1 MNPTQYFIG
10 IDGGGTKCK
19 ARLESASG
27 QLLSEAVAGPANAA
41 RNLAQSV
48 TSIKEVCVK
57 VFEKAN
63 LPLEGLTQTDV
74 GLGLA
79 GLNIPSVKKEFDNVD
94 FPFKSWVS
102 TTDLNI
108 ACLGAH
114 NGEDGAVIILGTGS
128 SAVVIKD
135 GYELNI
141 GGHGFLL
148 GDQGSGAWIGKQAVI
163 MSLLELDGFSAEK
176 GLAQHVLQHY
186 KCNNQSDLVSLLN
199 KALPAKFAT
208 IAPTIIALSQDSLP
222 QGKTI
227 VNQATSYINNL
238 VSKVASENPQRIS
251 IIGGLANALGPLLSD
266 ESQRLLSTSKLSPE
280 EGAILFCKH
289 HQHINEI

>member
-1 MNPTQYFIG
+1 MNPKQYYIG

-27 QLLSEAVAGPANAA
+27 QLLSEAIAGPANAA
-41 RNLAQSV
+41 RNLEQSIA
-48 TSIKEVCVK
+48 SINEVCEK
-57 VFEKAN
+57 VFDKAN
-63 LPLEGLTQTDV
+63 LPLARLAETHV

-79 GLNIPSVKKEFDNVD
+79 GLNIPRVKKEFDSVD

-114 NGEDGAVIILGTGS
+114 NGEKGAVIILGTGS
-128 SAVVIKD
+128 SAVVTTD
-135 GYELNI
+135 GHELNI

-148 GDQGSGAWIGKQAVI
+148 GDQGSGAWIGKQAVTI
-163 MSLLELDGFSAEK
+163 SLLELDGFSEEH
-176 GLAQHVLQHY
+176 GLAQHVLEHY

-208 IAPTIIALSQDSLP
+208 IAPTIIELSQESLP
-222 QGKTI
+222 QAKTI
-227 VNQATSYINNL
+227 VNQATIYINKL
-238 VSKVASENPQRIS
+238 ISIVASHNPQRIS
-251 IIGGLANALGPLLSD
+251 IIGGLANALGPLLSA
-266 ESQRLLSTSKLSPE
+266 ESQRILSTSKLSPE
-280 EGAILFCKH
+280 QGAILFCKH
-289 HQHINEI
+289 HQQIKEI